1 MNIIYIIAV
10 HLNTERNLD
19 GFRFFAYNTPNQ
31 IQNTDFNGLVKWL
44 NDNFNNKAYTAIL
57 NPDGRTYR
65 QGTEVKVRLSSVP
78 NGNAFDNLENLPKY

>member
-1 MNIIYIIAV
+1 MNIIYIVAV
-10 HLNTERNLD
+10 HLNAQRNLD
-19 GFRFFAYNTPNQ
+19 GFRFYTPTNPQ
-31 IQNTDFNGLVKWL
+31 FQTTSFKDLVKWL
-44 NDNFNNKAYTAIL
+44 NDSDNNKAYTAIL